1 MSAKKSFLI
10 LLSVAF
16 SLAWAKKDKNN
27 TEVEPHS
34 SLVGT
39 HMFGVQFIWD
49 GYGTAEITEE
59 DGVLKIKG
67 EQYSNNKEEYVLLE
81 GTITVIDE
89 RYFTVNG
96 HLKLFTSECCG
107 LLDREISYTF
117 RKTGSRKYYRLKER
131 NDLCDQYTCA
141 YYLDIF
147 E

>member
-1 MSAKKSFLI
+1 MTNKLKILFFGILALTFSVSAQNGQDNFETELI
-10 LLSVAF
+10 G
-16 SLAWAKKDKNN
+16 
-27 TEVEPHS
+27 E
-34 SLVGT
+34 

-49 GYGTAEITEE
+49 GYGTAQITEE

-67 EQYSNNKEEYVLLE
+67 KQYSDNKEEYVLLD

-89 RYFTVNG
+89 RNFTVKG
-96 HLKLFTSECCG
+96 HLKLFTLGCCG
-107 LLDREISYTF
+107 LLDRKINYTF

-131 NDLCDQYTCA
+131 EDLCGQYTCA